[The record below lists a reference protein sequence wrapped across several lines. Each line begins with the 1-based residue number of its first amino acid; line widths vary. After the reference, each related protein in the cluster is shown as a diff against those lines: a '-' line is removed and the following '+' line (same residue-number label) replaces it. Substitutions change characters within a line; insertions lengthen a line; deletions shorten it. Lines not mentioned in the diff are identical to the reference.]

1 MTHNDKNVCDY
12 DHDVIGRNSRCR
24 KDGILRPDLVGTQ
37 DDRIRCFVRTQDDRI
52 RCFIGT
58 QDYRLGYLV
67 GTQDYR
73 MGLMI
78 ILGLAMTK

>member
-24 KDGILRPDLVGTQ
+24 NDGILRPDLVGTQ
-37 DDRIRCFVRTQDDRI
+37 DDRIGCFIGAQDDRI
-52 RCFIGT
+52 GCFIGA
-58 QDYRLGYLV
+58 QDDRIGW
-67 GTQDYR
+67 
-73 MGLMI
+73 MI